1 MRSWKKLLK
10 TKKLFLGS
18 FLFLAFISCDR
29 ESEVKEVIVARVGD
43 SVLTENRM
51 NQFLGDKSGIAKSRD
66 EYIRQWLETEL
77 LFQIAMEDNLLSED
91 NFFKIMNSSSKELA
105 ANIALSDYLEKQK
118 IDFSRNKLKRY
129 YETNK
134 EDYLF
139 YEDAFLLNLIRFND
153 ESSAIAFRNRAI
165 REGWEK
171 ALEIFSNDTSFLSDE
186 RKRIYK
192 QSEIQSKLIS
202 RVLGKLY
209 DDEISVVINTELND
223 FVIVQYL
230 DKIEM
235 NSIPIF
241 DYVIDDVRNAF
252 VIEEKKKQAK
262 SFIDSLMMQQRVKIY

>member
-51 NQFLGDKSGIAKSRD
+51 NQFLGDKSGIAKYRD